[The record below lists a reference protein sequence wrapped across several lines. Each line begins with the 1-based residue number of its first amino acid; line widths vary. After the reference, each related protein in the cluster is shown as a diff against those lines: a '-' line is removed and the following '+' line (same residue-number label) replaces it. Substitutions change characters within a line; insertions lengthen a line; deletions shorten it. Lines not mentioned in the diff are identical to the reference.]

1 MRVAAWLCTPRG
13 GVAHTAGGRRAC
25 DAAVLRPAAGRL
37 ALRCRHPTQH
47 TAPHTLLPQVL
58 SQRAEEE
65 VALLPFAS
73 ETAAHAAIDARNAR
87 YRLSIPWVPAG
98 GDASPDRD
106 SYAQEGEGPYSPNTI
121 SKRLVKAEKAAEQF
135 VARRL
140 QPAVQRTAGLVKETS
155 PEGVVQGLKSS
166 ELGHSAAAARRG
178 RIVTI
183 R

>member
-1 MRVAAWLCTPRG
+1 MHGCQPLQAQPCTLQHRFVQPFTSSVVPHRSLPQEL
-13 GVAHTAGGRRAC
+13 TRRA
-25 DAAVLRPAAGRL
+25 D
-37 ALRCRHPTQH
+37 
-47 TAPHTLLPQVL
+47 
-58 SQRAEEE
+58 EE

-87 YRLSIPWVPAG
+87 YRLSIPWAPAA

-106 SYAQEGEGPYSPNTI
+106 AFAGEGEGPYSPNTI
-121 SKRLVKAEKAAEQF
+121 SERLVKAEKAAEQF

-166 ELGHSAAAARRG
+166 ECSLVCMCVCASLAPLGG
-178 RIVTI
+178 RFSRLGQRASWLHVWG
-183 R
+183 